1 MSAPQI
7 WELLANIVTALGFP
21 FGIFVFWAQQRK
33 ARENEAQHTWALLT
47 DNYIRFMELV
57 LEHPDLGMNADEP
70 VPNLSEEQRER
81 TTALFSILLA
91 LFERS
96 YLNLYRSNMRGRE
109 LRRWRAWEDYMRA
122 WCRRSDFRAV
132 LPDLATG
139 GDPEFVAFFAAIARR
154 EAQAA
159 RAPSEY

>member
-1 MSAPQI
+1 MTAPQI

-21 FGIFVFWAQQRK
+21 FGIFVFWAEQRK

-70 VPNLSEEQRER
+70 VPNLSDEQRER

-96 YLNLYRSNMRGRE
+96 YLNLYMPNMRGRE
-109 LRRWRAWEDYMRA
+109 LRRW
-122 WCRRSDFRAV
+122 
-132 LPDLATG
+132 
-139 GDPEFVAFFAAIARR
+139 
-154 EAQAA
+154 
-159 RAPSEY
+159 